1 MESSI
6 RGCFTIVLFSVCLFY
21 SGYGLSQI
29 PIDASWGKGIRV
41 EAKDSS
47 FSLKLGLR
55 FQTLYEGEKYLES
68 GKWNEQLLIRRYRL
82 KFDGYAFQPNIKY
95 KMELGISNRDSRS
108 GSMEEIG
115 HTANIILDAVVK
127 WEFTPG
133 VELWVGQTKLP
144 GNRERVVSSQNM
156 QFVDRSL
163 VNSRFNL
170 DRDIGL
176 QLRAVQGSGVVF
188 RESLAIS
195 LGEGRGVVVDNP
207 DNGRQYTTRLEVLP
221 MGLFKSKGD
230 YMGADTE
237 RQPSPKLAVG
247 VTYDYNQHTPR
258 SRGNLGSFLTDSDD
272 NFIYSDLSTWL
283 VDAVFKYQGLS
294 WNAEYAHRS
303 ASDEVAGFGYGKGFV
318 TALGYVFKSNYE
330 IAGRYTTVEPL
341 GVNSSISEAQEYTL
355 GFSKYIVGHSL
366 KVQSDISYMDTTDD
380 YLRFR
385 VQMELAL

>member
-68 GKWNEQLLIRRYRL
+68 GNWNEQFLIRRYRL

>member
-1 MESSI
+1 M
-6 RGCFTIVLFSVCLFY
+6 RGVFTIVFFSVCLFY
-21 SGYGLSQI
+21 SEYVQAQI

-68 GKWNEQLLIRRYRL
+68 GNWNEQLLIRRYRL
-82 KFDGYAFQPNIKY
+82 KFDGYAFKPNIKY
-95 KMELGISNRDSRS
+95 KMELGISNRDTRS
-108 GSMEEIG
+108 GGVDEIG
-115 HTANIILDAVVK
+115 HTANIVLDAVVK

-188 RESLAIS
+188 REAFAIS
-195 LGEGRGVVVDNP
+195 MGEGRGVVVDNP
-207 DNGRQYTTRLEVLP
+207 DNGRQYTTRFEVLP

-230 YMGADTE
+230 YVGADIE
-237 RQPSPKLAVG
+237 RQPSPKLAIG
-247 VTYDYNQHTPR
+247 VTYDYNKNTPR
-258 SRGNLGSFLTDSDD
+258 SRGNLGSFLMDTDN

-283 VDAVFKYQGLS
+283 IDAVFKYQGLS

-303 ASDEVAGFGYGKGFV
+303 SSDEVAGFGYGKGFV

-330 IAGRYTTVEPL
+330 IAGRYTTVEPI
-341 GVNSSISEAQEYTL
+341 GVNSSIGAAEEYTL

-366 KVQSDISYMDTTDD
+366 KIQSDVSYMDTTND
-380 YLRFR
+380 YIRFR